1 MSSRRI
7 LLDTNVLSEI
17 MRPRPDAAVLAWF
30 DAGVPGARFLV
41 SAITHAEILLGIAL
55 LAVGKKRAALE
66 AAAQQMFEQEFLH
79 ANLPFDEGAAIQYSA
94 LVAHRLKQGLP
105 MSTED
110 AQIASIALHHKLPL
124 ATRNVSDFAG
134 IPGLTLINPWDRG

>member
-1 MSSRRI
+1 MSSQRI

-30 DAGVPGARFLV
+30 DAGAPAARFLV
-41 SAITHAEILLGIAL
+41 SAITQAEILLGIAL
-55 LAVGKKRAALE
+55 LAVGKKRTALE

-79 ANLPFDEGAAIQYSA
+79 ANLPFDEGAATRYAA

-124 ATRNVSDFAG
+124 ATRNVSDFSG
-134 IPGLTLINPWDRG
+134 ISGLTLINPWDHG